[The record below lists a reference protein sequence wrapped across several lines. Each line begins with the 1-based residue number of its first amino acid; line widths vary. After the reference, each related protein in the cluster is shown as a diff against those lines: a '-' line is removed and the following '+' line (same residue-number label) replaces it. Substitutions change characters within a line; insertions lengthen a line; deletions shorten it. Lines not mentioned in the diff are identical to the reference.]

1 MDKCK
6 VWPSHC
12 ICDECM
18 QFWTKTSLYV
28 LHPAHRT
35 DPIKGPASISA
46 LSTSD
51 RVIDNQNRAALAGQA
66 AGFPY
71 K

>member
-18 QFWTKTSLYV
+18 QFWQQQRQQHTQ
-28 LHPAHRT
+28 PAVSG
-35 DPIKGPASISA
+35 PIKGPASISA

-51 RVIDNQNRAALAGQA
+51 RAIDIQNRAALAGRA

>member
-35 DPIKGPASISA
+35 DPIKGAASIGA
-46 LSTSD
+46 KDMQIDADMRQQAKTD
-51 RVIDNQNRAALAGQA
+51 RASGW
-66 AGFPY
+66 PY